1 MNQSRR
7 ELPRVSLGGLK
18 QSNFPLWL
26 SRSRDA
32 IERATMKAEVI
43 DSTEITVRIVDVG
56 GDPPAL

>member
-1 MNQSRR
+1 M
-7 ELPRVSLGGLK
+7 SLGGLK